1 MATGALIAG
10 TLASIGSSFYQQKKA
25 AKEQKQAAAA
35 MASAMEKQ
43 PTVQA
48 ADIAAQQTQD
58 TREQSKQAV
67 NTATKRRFSLNR
79 TVNPS
84 AASSLMGGRKTL
96 G

>member
-1 MATGALIAG
+1 
-10 TLASIGSSFYQQKKA
+10 
-25 AKEQKQAAAA
+25 

-48 ADIAAQQTQD
+48 ADIATQQTQD
-58 TREQSKQAV
+58 TREQSEQAV
-67 NTATKRRFSLNR
+67 NTAAKRRFSLNR

>member
-58 TREQSKQAV
+58 TREQSEQAD
-67 NTATKRRFSLNR
+67 NTPAKRPFSLNR